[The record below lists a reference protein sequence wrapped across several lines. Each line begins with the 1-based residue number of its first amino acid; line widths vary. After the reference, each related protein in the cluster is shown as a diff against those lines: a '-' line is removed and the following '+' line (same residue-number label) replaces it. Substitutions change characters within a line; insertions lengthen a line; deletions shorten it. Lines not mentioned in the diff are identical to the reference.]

1 MARVTIEPRAATLIK
16 RLKKLEGAIENP
28 APILEDIGDVLRK
41 TTVSRFYSQ
50 TSPTGRRWKPSKA
63 AKRKRRPTL
72 VRTGDLRDS
81 FRVVM
86 SGGKVEV
93 GTDIWYARIHQQGG
107 PIDAE
112 YKTRG
117 KAGVSAAFR
126 LPTLT
131 HLMPSATSAAKL
143 AQSALRG
150 PAPGAASDG
159 GSLGSHFVRLPAR
172 KFLGVSKRDRKR
184 TTKILMDKLSEALG

>member
-28 APILEDIGDVLRK
+28 APILEDVGEVLRK
-41 TTVSRFYSQ
+41 STVSRFFSQ

-63 AKRKRRPTL
+63 SKRKRRPTL

-81 FRVVM
+81 IRVAM
-86 SGGKVEV
+86 SPGKVGI
-93 GTDIWYARIHQQGG
+93 GTDLYYARIHQQGG

-112 YKTRG
+112 YTTRS
-117 KAGVSAAFR
+117 KAGVTASFR
-126 LPTLT
+126 LPSLSHLT
-131 HLMPSATSAAKL
+131 PSASSPARLAK
-143 AQSALRG
+143 AALRRG
-150 PAPGAASDG
+150 R
-159 GSLGSHFVRLPAR
+159 VRRRQKARRVKLPAR

-184 TTKILMDKLSEALG
+184 TTKILMDKLSEALA